1 MQNSTSFDFSNTLDD
16 LTAVVNTY
24 WGRFLFL
31 LPNILAAAL
40 IFFIALWL
48 ASKVKSLL
56 EVHLISKAHDRIT
69 GQYIATVCKWAILVI
84 GVLLVLQT
92 LGLGG
97 IAAGVLASA
106 SLSAVVIGFAFKD
119 IAENFLA
126 GLILAFNRPFEVNDS
141 ITVNEHTGKV
151 MALDLRTTHIRTFD
165 SRDIFIPNGNILTSA
180 VTNLTKNGLIRM
192 DFVVGIDYNDN
203 IQDAIN
209 LIEKTATGVEGILH
223 KDPPYATVDELA
235 TNTVNIKVFF
245 WAETDDYKKG
255 VVLLKGKIM
264 QQVKEALLHNGFGL
278 PANIQELKLYDYQ
291 KDIPVRLLKEENS
304 DADAADADS
313 KESA

>member
-1 MQNSTSFDFSNTLDD
+1 MQDSTSFSFNNTLDD
-16 LTAVVNTY
+16 LTGVVNTY
-24 WGRFLFL
+24 WERFLFL
-31 LPNILAAAL
+31 LPNILAALL

-56 EVHLISKAHDRIT
+56 EGRLMSKAHDQIT
-69 GQYIATVCKWAILVI
+69 AQYIATVCKWAILIV
-84 GVLLVLQT
+84 GLLLVLQT

-97 IAAGVLASA
+97 VAAGILASA

-141 ITVNEHTGKV
+141 ITVNDLTGKV
-151 MALDLRTTHIRTFD
+151 LALDLRTTHIRTFD
-165 SRDIFIPNGNILTSA
+165 SKDIFIPNGSILTSA

-203 IQDAIN
+203 IQDAID
-209 LIEKTATGVEGILH
+209 LIEKTALDVEGILR

-235 TNTVNIKVFF
+235 TNTINIKVFF
-245 WAETDDYKKG
+245 WAETNDYKKA
-255 VVLLKGKIM
+255 VVLLKGRIM
-264 QQVKEALLHNGFGL
+264 QEVTQALLGNGFGL

-291 KDIPVRLLKEENS
+291 KDIPVRLIKEGLEEE
-304 DADAADADS
+304 AADTDAE
-313 KESA
+313 KSA